1 MKKLVTP
8 GEVLA
13 DKPLRIDNSLVED
26 GKTISTIMGMYDEQA
41 SSLVPL
47 EGLWYPRPGEKV
59 IGVIEEAKL
68 NTCTVTLNAPYKGII
83 ILKFSEA
90 NMLNNDIVEATVKEL
105 DKTSTIVLSR
115 PRVLY
120 GGKIMAVKPSKVP
133 RILGKD
139 NTMINQIAQSTKSS
153 ISVGMNGL
161 VWIKGGDVDLAT
173 NAINQIVDEA
183 HVSGLTERIAGMLKA
198 KQQ

>member
-1 MKKLVTP
+1 MKRLVTP

-13 DKPLRIDNSLVED
+13 DRPLRIDNSLVEE
-26 GKTISTIMGMYDEQA
+26 GKTISTIMGMYDDQTN
-41 SSLVPL
+41 SLIPL

-68 NTCTVTLNAPYKGII
+68 NTCNVTLNAPYKGII

-90 NMLNNDIVEATVKEL
+90 NMVNNDIIEATVKEL
-105 DKTSTIVLSR
+105 DKTGTIVLSR

-133 RILGKD
+133 RILGKE
-139 NTMINQIAQSTKSS
+139 NTMITQISQSTKAS

-161 VWIKGGDVDLAT
+161 VWVKGGDADLAT
-173 NAINQIVDEA
+173 RAINQIVEEA
-183 HVSGLTERIAGMLKA
+183 HVSGLTDRIAAMLKS